1 MELSV
6 VLGIVTVIGLVA
18 ILFNLK
24 RLNVVFTILAVCGFI
39 VFAGLVVTLIAAAAG
54 VDQLMIDQTNPPW

>member
-1 MELSV
+1 MNMPLI
-6 VLGIVTVIGLVA
+6 LGVVTVIGLVA

-39 VFAGLVVTLIAAAAG
+39 VFAGLAVTLVAAAAG
-54 VDQLMIDQTNPPW
+54 VDSLMIDQTNPPW